1 MFGYIIILITIK
13 ILYFYFKENSSQKWK
28 KKKKKKK
35 KKKEKTFIIF
45 CKKNEYNNL
54 DNKKKYEKIWIIHY
68 IFSWI

>member
-13 ILYFYFKENSSQKWK
+13 ILYFYFKENSSQKW